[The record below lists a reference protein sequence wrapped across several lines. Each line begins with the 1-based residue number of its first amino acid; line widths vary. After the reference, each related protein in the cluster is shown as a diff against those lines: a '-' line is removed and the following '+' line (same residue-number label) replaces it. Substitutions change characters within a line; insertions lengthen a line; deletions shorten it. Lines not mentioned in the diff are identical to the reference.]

1 MDAGLAAGLPIFASA
16 YAMSTDPISPS
27 EQNQNPADQ
36 QAAAQAPAAEQS
48 PAPDS
53 TGGKRGPL
61 AAGNRKP
68 NPFEAAQ
75 SGGGGNRGGAPRG
88 GGGGGPRGPS
98 GGQGQ
103 RGPGPGGPKRDR
115 GPRPG
120 GPQRPGGEGQPQAD
134 ENLTAEQRERR
145 DEEAA
150 EEKARNSQSG
160 PAPPVPVPSIR
171 GPLAD
176 DLEAEINEALG
187 GMSLEEMIA
196 ERPVSSGRLENES
209 RHRAQVVDIHG
220 DNVFFSLGGKNQGVC
235 SLRNFETPPEVGS
248 MLDVIVTGY
257 SAEDGLHDVAVPGGS
272 LAASGA
278 DWSSIVDGSLV
289 EARITGA
296 NTGGLEAMVNGIR
309 AFIPA
314 SQISLFRTENLPDF
328 VGQKMVC
335 VVTEA
340 NERRGNLVL
349 SRRAVLEREKEESK
363 KQLLGTLQVG
373 DMREG
378 VVRKIHDFGAFCDLG
393 GVDGL
398 IHISQ
403 LSWDRVKHPSDVL
416 KEGEKVRVRIEKI
429 DADTGKISL
438 SLRNLEEH
446 PWSGID
452 KRFPVGSMVRGPVSR
467 IAEFGAFVKLA
478 PGVEGLIHIS
488 ELAHHR
494 VFAVKNV
501 VKEGQEV
508 EAKVISIDPDA
519 QRMSLSLKAAIAKPM
534 KEDEKKAETV
544 EVDEPPRPLAVPK
557 RSGPLKGGIGK
568 SSGGDQFGLKW

>member
-1 MDAGLAAGLPIFASA
+1 
-16 YAMSTDPISPS
+16 
-27 EQNQNPADQ
+27 
-36 QAAAQAPAAEQS
+36 
-48 PAPDS
+48 
-53 TGGKRGPL
+53 
-61 AAGNRKP
+61 
-68 NPFEAAQ
+68 
-75 SGGGGNRGGAPRG
+75 
-88 GGGGGPRGPS
+88 
-98 GGQGQ
+98 
-103 RGPGPGGPKRDR
+103 
-115 GPRPG
+115 
-120 GPQRPGGEGQPQAD
+120 
-134 ENLTAEQRERR
+134 
-145 DEEAA
+145 
-150 EEKARNSQSG
+150 
-160 PAPPVPVPSIR
+160 VPVPSIR
-171 GPLAD
+171 GKLSD

-187 GMSLEEMIA
+187 GLSLDEVMGDRA
-196 ERPVSSGRLENES
+196 AASGRLDNES

-235 SLRNFETPPEVGS
+235 SLRNFETPPEVGA
-248 MLDVIVTGY
+248 MIDVIVTGY
-257 SAEDGLHDVAVPGGS
+257 NNEDGLHDIAVPGGS
-272 LAASGA
+272 LAATGA
-278 DWSSIVDGSLV
+278 DWSSIAEGSLV
-289 EARITGA
+289 EAKISAA
-296 NTGGLEAMVNGIR
+296 NTGGLEATVNGIR

-363 KQLLGTLQVG
+363 KQLLSTLQVG

-403 LSWDRVKHPSDVL
+403 LSWDRVKHPSEVL
-416 KEGEKVRVRIEKI
+416 KEGEKVRVRIEKL
-429 DADTGKISL
+429 DAETGKISL

-446 PWSGID
+446 PWTGIE
-452 KRFPVGSMVRGPVSR
+452 KRFPVGAMVRGPVSR

-494 VFAVKNV
+494 VFAVKNI

-508 EAKVISIDPDA
+508 EAKVISVDADA
-519 QRMSLSLKAAIAKPM
+519 QRMSLSLKAAVAKPVT
-534 KEDEKKAETV
+534 EADKKADV
-544 EVDEPPRPLAVPK
+544 PEVDEPPRALAVPK
-557 RSGPLKGGIGK
+557 RSGPLKGGIRK
-568 SSGGDQFGLKW
+568 ASGGDQFGLKW

>member
-1 MDAGLAAGLPIFASA
+1 
-16 YAMSTDPISPS
+16 MSTDPTSPS
-27 EQNQNPADQ
+27 ESNPNPAEQ
-36 QAAAQAPAAEQS
+36 QAQPQQSAS
-48 PAPDS
+48 PAPES
-53 TGGKRGPL
+53 PSPAGGAKRGPL
-61 AAGNRKP
+61 AIGNRKP
-68 NPFEAAQ
+68 NPFEAEQAAA
-75 SGGGGNRGGAPRG
+75 GANRGGGPRG
-88 GGGGGPRGPS
+88 GGGGQRGPG
-98 GGQGQ
+98 GGQG
-103 RGPGPGGPKRDR
+103 RGPGGPKRER
-115 GPRPG
+115 GPKPG
-120 GPQRPGGEGQPQAD
+120 GPQRPAGEGQPQAE

-150 EEKARNSQSG
+150 EAKARAAQRG
-160 PAPPVPVPSIR
+160 PAPPVPVPSVR
-171 GPLAD
+171 GPLPD
-176 DLEAEINEALG
+176 DLEAEINAALG

-196 ERPVSSGRLENES
+196 DRPVAAGRLENES
-209 RHRAQVVDIHG
+209 RHRGQVIDIHG
-220 DNVFFSLGGKNQGVC
+220 DNVFVSLGGKNQGVT
-235 SLRNFETPPEVGS
+235 SLRNFEAPPEIGS

-257 SAEDGLHDVAVPGGS
+257 NAEDGLHDVAVPGGS
-272 LAASGA
+272 LAANGA
-278 DWSSIVDGSLV
+278 DWSSIVEGSLV
-289 EARITGA
+289 EARITAA
-296 NTGGLEAMVNGIR
+296 NTGGLEAAVNGIR

-314 SQISLFRTENLPDF
+314 SQISLYRTENLPDF

-349 SRRAVLEREKEESK
+349 SRRAVLEREKEETK
-363 KQLLGTLQVG
+363 KQLLGSLQVG

-403 LSWDRVKHPSDVL
+403 LSWERVKHPSEVL

-429 DADTGKISL
+429 DPETGKISL

-446 PWSGID
+446 PWSGIE
-452 KRFPVGSMVRGPVSR
+452 KRFPVGSLVRGPVSR

-494 VFAVKNV
+494 VFAVKNI

-508 EAKVISIDPDA
+508 EAKVLSIDPDA
-519 QRMSLSLKAAIAKPM
+519 QRMSLSLKAAVAKPV
-534 KEDEKKAETV
+534 KDEKKEE
-544 EVDEPPRPLAVPK
+544 EVVADEPPRPLVVPK

-568 SSGGDQFGLKW
+568 ASGGEQFGLKW